1 MAKKPKYTVLAGD
14 LGNAWEKFSTYDRSE
29 CFPHAL
35 QEIGLNE
42 YAALIKANEPMP
54 GVYVVNGTPYEIGLE
69 AERRGVEKYQGNARY
84 IPDYY
89 GVLMAIGAFKTI
101 GEEKADVFFFGSY
114 PPKDRDYIDRIKESV
129 MGRWTV
135 VNEGVKKQFNVIDAR
150 AFSEPIAAY
159 RHAILDFDGV
169 HYRGDKA
176 LRKGLSLV
184 IDPGGFTT
192 DLTIFSDT
200 IPVRDSGKSHVK
212 GIVDVTESLE
222 AALRSAFGDELFGMN
237 TLRRDKL
244 QEALVTYKYRLGGR
258 NPLNCKKQV
267 NECFNMYLNDIVK
280 MVGRLNGFS
289 EFDAI
294 LLCNGGGAAI
304 EARFRDAVEHNAI
317 YTSEQQ
323 RENMMYSTSWGL
335 LKQARVLEAQGKL

>member
-1 MAKKPKYTVLAGD
+1 MAKKAKFTLLAGD

-35 QEIGLNE
+35 QEIRLSE
-42 YAALIKANEPMP
+42 YESLIKTGEPMP
-54 GVYVVNGTPYEIGLE
+54 GVFVVNGTPYEIGLE

-101 GEEKADVFFFGSY
+101 ADDKADVFFFGSY

-135 VNEGVKKQFNVIDAR
+135 VNQGVKKQFNVINAS
-150 AFSEPIAAY
+150 AFSEPVAAY
-159 RHAILDFDGV
+159 RHAILDFDGM

-176 LRKGLSLV
+176 LRKGDVLV

-192 DLTIFSDT
+192 DLTVFTDT
-200 IPVRDSGKSHVK
+200 IPERDSGKSHVK
-212 GIVDVTESLE
+212 GIVDVTEALE
-222 AALRSAFGDELFGMN
+222 SALRASFGDDLFGIN
-237 TLRRDKL
+237 QLRRDRL
-244 QEALVTYKYRLGGR
+244 QEALVTNKYRLGGR

-267 NECFNMYLNDIVK
+267 NECFNIYLNDIVK

-289 EFDAI
+289 AFDAI

-304 EARFRDAVEHNAI
+304 EARFRDAVEHDGI
-317 YTSEQQ
+317 FTSESN
-323 RENMMYSTSWGL
+323 RENMMYSTAWGL